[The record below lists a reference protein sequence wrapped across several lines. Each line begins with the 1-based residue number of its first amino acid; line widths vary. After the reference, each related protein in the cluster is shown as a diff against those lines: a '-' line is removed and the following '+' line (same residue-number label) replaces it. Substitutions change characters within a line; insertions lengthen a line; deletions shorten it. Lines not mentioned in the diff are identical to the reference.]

1 LESLELQAVR
11 EDYCPNCGNFVDE
24 LDEASGWCF
33 DCSGT
38 GVARCMACGDNF
50 HKDQPHR
57 KLCPKCRDERFL
69 ERHADTLED
78 YLSYGARI
86 GFAKREVYKQNRPV
100 CIACGN
106 PMNLSKAG
114 ATFCKRT
121 IECRR
126 WRRRYRTLKEKYHDS
141 KQALS
146 QVSAEVFAS
155 RHKMEIKS
163 E

>member
-1 LESLELQAVR
+1 VGNRLAIES
-11 EDYCPNCGNFVDE
+11 DYCPNCGNFVDE
-24 LDEASGWCF
+24 LDDASGWCF
-33 DCSGT
+33 ECAGT
-38 GVARCMACGDNF
+38 GEIRCIACNGKF

-57 KLCPKCRDERFL
+57 KLCPGCRDERWL
-69 ERHADTLED
+69 GRHANELED
-78 YLSYGARI
+78 YLSFGARL
-86 GFAKREVYKQNRPV
+86 GFAKREVYKRNRPV
-100 CIACGN
+100 CISCGD
-106 PMNLSKAG
+106 PIKGAADG

-126 WRRRYRTLKEKYHDS
+126 WRRRYRTLRERYHDQ
-141 KQALS
+141 KQALA